1 MNLVTLRTYLMFMS
15 FVVVL
20 ASTYSCMNAIK
31 EEIFNRRE
39 GLTFSFFF
47 SGWKNI
53 FAKYTSNKELL
64 SKLHKD
70 PLKCNNTTKQN
81 KR

>member
-15 FVVVL
+15 FFVVVL
-20 ASTYSCMNAIK
+20 ASSYSCMNAIK

-47 SGWKNI
+47 FRVEEYICKI
-53 FAKYTSNKELL
+53 HIE
-64 SKLHKD
+64 
-70 PLKCNNTTKQN
+70 
-81 KR
+81 

>member
-15 FVVVL
+15 FVVVVL

-47 SGWKNI
+47 QGGRIYLQNTHRIKNYYLN
-53 FAKYTSNKELL
+53 YTRI
-64 SKLHKD
+64 
-70 PLKCNNTTKQN
+70 P
-81 KR
+81 